1 MHIHGDLQRVF
12 DALYYMGM
20 IDPALQRNWQDKDF
34 DNQEQIYSAIETVNT
49 CIGNYQDLA
58 NELRTFDDHTLCL
71 LAMQVAKE
79 YVDFYCR
86 EKVH

>member
-1 MHIHGDLQRVF
+1 MYIHGDLQRVF

-20 IDPALQRNWQDKDF
+20 IDPVLQKNWQAEDF
-34 DNQEQIYSAIETVNT
+34 NKKQVHSAIKAVNT
-49 CIGNYQDLA
+49 CVGNYKDLA
-58 NELRTFDDHTLCL
+58 NELKTFDDHTLCL